1 MNDVK
6 TLDCGRAEDLIG
18 FLYGELGDG
27 DARSFK
33 SHLREC
39 GSCQQELTNF
49 GAVREDVVAWRDAS
63 LGGLSSAAL
72 PVAAPASGD
81 KRSALVALRQFFNVS
96 PLWLKGAV
104 AFASILFCVLAV
116 LAVVR
121 LREHGPAPIVATG
134 EQGYSQQQVRALVE
148 RRVQEEL
155 QRERNLAGRTAKSV
169 DEVVTVKSIPR
180 LRIRNSRES
189 LASNAAVQKAKRPLS
204 KNEREQLA
212 FDLRLTSARNESDLD
227 LLDDRINQ

>member
-1 MNDVK
+1 
-6 TLDCGRAEDLIG
+6 
-18 FLYGELGDG
+18 
-27 DARSFK
+27 
-33 SHLREC
+33 
-39 GSCQQELTNF
+39 
-49 GAVREDVVAWRDAS
+49 
-63 LGGLSSAAL
+63 
-72 PVAAPASGD
+72 
-81 KRSALVALRQFFNVS
+81 
-96 PLWLKGAV
+96 
-104 AFASILFCVLAV
+104 
-116 LAVVR
+116 
-121 LREHGPAPIVATG
+121 VATG

-169 DEVVTVKSIPR
+169 DEVVTVKSVPR